1 MKIASLVLSSIGL
14 LLMLYTLI
22 CGLWIHSQGASAN
35 DIAYHGRYA
44 VASVI
49 ITLLGIGLLLSQVGR
64 G

>member
-14 LLMLYTLI
+14 LLMLSTLI
-22 CGLWIHSQGASAN
+22 CGLWIHSHGAPAN
-35 DIAYHGRYA
+35 SVAFHGRIA

-49 ITLLGIGLLLSQVGR
+49 ITLLGIGLLLSQAGR

>member
-1 MKIASLVLSSIGL
+1 MKIVSIVFSSIGL

-35 DIAYHGRYA
+35 DVAYHGRYA

-49 ITLLGIGLLLSQVGR
+49 ITLVGIGLLVY
-64 G
+64 